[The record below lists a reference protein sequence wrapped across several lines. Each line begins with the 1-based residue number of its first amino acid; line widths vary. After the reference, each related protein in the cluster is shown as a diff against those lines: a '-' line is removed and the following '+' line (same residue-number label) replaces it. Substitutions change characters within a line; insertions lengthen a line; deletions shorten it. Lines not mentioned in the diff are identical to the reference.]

1 MTDVRRWRGE
11 DVWRG
16 VDRVDQVDLV
26 DGATEPRTNWARV
39 SSRAFICGSIFD
51 SCLFVSIRGSVL
63 DSRLQFA
70 GEVVGGDVHLVS

>member
-11 DVWRG
+11 DVRRAVAWSGRS
-16 VDRVDQVDLV
+16 
-26 DGATEPRTNWARV
+26 DGAAHQLCEGLVAGVYLR
-39 SSRAFICGSIFD
+39 FDFD

-70 GEVVGGDVHLVS
+70 GEVVGGDVHSVS